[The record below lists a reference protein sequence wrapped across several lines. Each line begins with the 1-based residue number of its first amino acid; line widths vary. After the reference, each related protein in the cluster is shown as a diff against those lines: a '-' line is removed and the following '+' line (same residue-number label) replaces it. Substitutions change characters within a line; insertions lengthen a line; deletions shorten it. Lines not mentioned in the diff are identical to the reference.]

1 MSCGCV
7 IPNLIFT
14 RKLPCHLSQFICC
27 LCFLF
32 FYIFHLLLCYPRY
45 SPLKFYCR
53 KKGLSFEL
61 WLRDS
66 QFNFHQKIAM
76 LFILIYIC
84 FMFFFSFLRFFI
96 CYCVTPVTPNSNFY
110 IFYIFFFLIFF
121 ICYHVTPVTSVTP
134 NYISTPEKK
143 VYHLS
148 CGCVTPNLIF
158 TRKLPCYIS

>member
-1 MSCGCV
+1 MIS
-7 IPNLIFT
+7 NLIFT

-66 QFNFHQKIAM
+66 QSNFHQKIAM
-76 LFILIYIC
+76 LFILIYIF
-84 FMFFFSFLRFFI
+84 FMFSFFLRYFI
-96 CYCVTPVTPNSNFY
+96 CYYVTPVTPNSNFY
-110 IFYIFFFLIFF
+110 IFLFSFFLYFSF
-121 ICYHVTPVTSVTP
+121 VTTLPP
-134 NYISTPEKK
+134 LLPIKILPQKK
-143 VYHLS
+143 GYHLS
-148 CGCVTPNLIF
+148 CGCKTPNLIF
-158 TRKLPCYIS
+158 TRKLPSYIS